1 MPPRRRPKGSPN
13 STRADTFR
21 AELLAGLDR
30 WVAAGP
36 PPNDDASS
44 EDVLRRHQAA
54 RDRGMALLSYTG
66 GHRAEI
72 SLSRRDA
79 IMEAFDKALAATL
92 AAALFVHPDASITD
106 AWYED
111 VVDALVDALKL
122 AHPLP

>member
-1 MPPRRRPKGSPN
+1 
-13 STRADTFR
+13 
-21 AELLAGLDR
+21 
-30 WVAAGP
+30 
-36 PPNDDASS
+36 
-44 EDVLRRHQAA
+44 
-54 RDRGMALLSYTG
+54 MALLSYTG